1 MSLFG
6 QTNSAKGGEEKKE
19 KTVKKSSALKKLSMK
34 ESSLAARFLSRP
46 RVTEKSY
53 TLNTLNQYVFV
64 VNKEVTKK
72 IVKQAVEEAYGVN
85 VKDVRIVRLPAKK
98 RVTGKYIGSKS
109 AIKKAIVSITKGQ
122 TLEILK
128 SGI

>member
-6 QTNSAKGGEEKKE
+6 QTTEEKKE
-19 KTVKKSSALKKLSMK
+19 KPAKKALALKKLSVK
-34 ESSLAARFLSRP
+34 ESLLAARFLSRP

-53 TLNTLNQYVFV
+53 TLNAQNKYVFV
-64 VNKEVTKK
+64 VGKGATKK

-85 VKDVRIVRLPAKK
+85 VKNVHIVRLPAKK
-98 RVTGKYIGSKS
+98 RVTGKYVGSRS
-109 AIKKAIVSITKGQ
+109 AIKKAIVSIAKGQ

>member
-1 MSLFG
+1 MGLFG
-6 QTNSAKGGEEKKE
+6 ETTEEKKE
-19 KTVKKSSALKKLSMK
+19 KAMKKSSAPKKLSAK
-34 ESSLAARFLSRP
+34 ESSLAARFLLHP

-53 TLNTLNQYVFV
+53 TLNMLNQYVFV
-64 VNKEVTKK
+64 VNKTATKK

-85 VKDVRIVRLPAKK
+85 VKDVRIIRLPAKK
-98 RVTGKYIGSKS
+98 RVTGKFVGSKS
-109 AIKKAIVSITKGQ
+109 AIKKAIVSIAKGQ

>member
-1 MSLFG
+1 MIMGLFDKK
-6 QTNSAKGGEEKKE
+6 TEEKKE
-19 KTVKKSSALKKLSMK
+19 KVVKKTSTLKKLSAK
-34 ESSLAARFLSRP
+34 ESLLAARFLSRP

-53 TLNTLNQYVFV
+53 TLNALNQYVFV
-64 VNKEVTKK
+64 VNKTATKK

-85 VKDVRIVRLPAKK
+85 VKDVRIIRLPAKK
-98 RVTGKYIGSKS
+98 RVTGKYVGSKS
-109 AIKKAIVSITKGQ
+109 AIKKAIVSIAKGQ

>member
-6 QTNSAKGGEEKKE
+6 NTISASGGEKKE
-19 KTVKKSSALKKLSMK
+19 QKAKKEPALKKLSVK

-53 TLNTLNQYVFV
+53 TLNAQNKYVFV
-64 VNKEVTKK
+64 VDKTATKK
-72 IVKQAVEEAYGVN
+72 IVKQAIEEAYGVN
-85 VKDVRIVRLPAKK
+85 VKNVHIVRLPAKK
-98 RVTGKYIGSKS
+98 RVTGKYVGSRS
-109 AIKKAIVSITKGQ
+109 AIKKAIVSIAKGQ

>member
-1 MSLFG
+1 MSLFSNI
-6 QTNSAKGGEEKKE
+6 TEEKKE
-19 KTVKKSSALKKLSMK
+19 KTAKKKPALKKFSAK

-46 RVTEKSY
+46 RVTEKAY
-53 TLNTLNQYVFV
+53 TLNAQNQYVFV
-64 VNKEVTKK
+64 VDKMATKK

-85 VKDVRIVRLPAKK
+85 VKKVRIVRLPAKK
-98 RVTGKYIGSKS
+98 RVTGKYVGSRS
-109 AIKKAIVSITKGQ
+109 AIKKAIVSVAKGQ

>member
-6 QTNSAKGGEEKKE
+6 NTTSAKGGEKKE
-19 KTVKKSSALKKLSMK
+19 QKAKKEPALKKLSAK
-34 ESSLAARFLSRP
+34 GSSLSARFLIRP

-53 TLNTLNQYVFV
+53 TLNAQNQYVFV
-64 VNKEVTKK
+64 VDKTATKK

-98 RVTGKYIGSKS
+98 RVTGKYVGSRS
-109 AIKKAIVSITKGQ
+109 AIKKAIVSIVKGQ

>member
-6 QTNSAKGGEEKKE
+6 DTNEEKKE
-19 KTVKKSSALKKLSMK
+19 KAVKKSSALKKLSVK
-34 ESSLAARFLSRP
+34 ESSLAARYLSRP

-53 TLNTLNQYVFV
+53 TLNALNQYVFV
-64 VNKEVTKK
+64 VEKTATKK
-72 IVKQAVEEAYGVN
+72 IVKQAVEEVYGVN
-85 VKDVRIVRLPAKK
+85 VKNVRIVRLPAKK
-98 RVTGKYIGSKS
+98 RVTGKYVGSKS
-109 AIKKAIVSITKGQ
+109 AIKKAIVSVAKGQ

>member
-1 MSLFG
+1 MSLFSD
-6 QTNSAKGGEEKKE
+6 TTSAKGGEKKE
-19 KTVKKSSALKKLSMK
+19 QKAKKAPALKKLSVK
-34 ESSLAARFLSRP
+34 ESSLAARFLLRP

-53 TLNTLNQYVFV
+53 TLNAQNKYVFV
-64 VNKEVTKK
+64 VNKTATKK

-85 VKDVRIVRLPAKK
+85 VKDVHIVRLPAKK
-98 RVTGKYIGSKS
+98 RVTGKYVGSRS
-109 AIKKAIVSITKGQ
+109 SIKKAIVSIAKGQ

>member
-1 MSLFG
+1 MGLFG
-6 QTNSAKGGEEKKE
+6 ETTEEKKE
-19 KTVKKSSALKKLSMK
+19 KVVEKSPTMKKLSAK
-34 ESSLAARFLSRP
+34 ESSLAARFLSHP

-64 VNKEVTKK
+64 VNKTATKK

-98 RVTGKYIGSKS
+98 RVTGKSVGSKS
-109 AIKKAIVSITKGQ
+109 AIKKAIVSIAKGQ

>member
-1 MSLFG
+1 MGLFG
-6 QTNSAKGGEEKKE
+6 ETTEEKKAGA
-19 KTVKKSSALKKLSMK
+19 VKKVSALPAKPLAK
-34 ESSLAARFLSRP
+34 ESALATRFLLRP

-53 TLNTLNQYVFV
+53 TLNALNQYVFV
-64 VNKEVTKK
+64 INKTATKK

-98 RVTGKYIGSKS
+98 RVTGKYVGSKS
-109 AIKKAIVSITKGQ
+109 AIKKAIVSIAKGQ